1 LKNVQKVVIDGAKKI
16 IIELS
21 NGVIKIITEGQT
33 ATSEDNSYSFDDT
46 HHTSYVVIDN
56 ASAYAIKDVWA
67 KVKQSVADLGD
78 KLKASTKALIEK
90 YKPKIINSLNKVK
103 QFVIDEGQKII
114 LEFKGDLVRIIQSAT
129 DNLESTMAKRS
140 ISDIWGKVKA
150 AAKNLGRN
158 IKDTV
163 DGVLEQYKPKVIN
176 ALSNV
181 KKVVINGAKQIV
193 IEINNGIVKIV
204 TEGQTGSSDG
214 AAFYYLDDD
223 VHHDIYVEIDDASPA
238 PYYIADPWTLVKSA
252 VSDLGNNIKDR
263 VMKVIEQYKPKVI
276 NALNNVKKVVIN
288 GAKQIVIEINNG
300 IVKIVTEG
308 QTASSD
314 GAAFYYLDDDVHHDI
329 YVEIDDVSPAAYGIK
344 DVWNKVKSAVNNLGD
359 NIKGSVLKVVEQHK
373 PQVIAALK
381 NLQRVIIDAGKKII
395 IEIIVDLNGAIVKV
409 LVDGLEGLSV

>member
-46 HHTSYVVIDN
+46 HHTAYVVIDN
-56 ASAYAIKDVWA
+56 ASAYAIRDVWA

-78 KLKASTKALIEK
+78 NLKASTKALIEK

-103 QFVIDEGQKII
+103 KFVIDEGQKII
-114 LEFKGDLVRIIQSAT
+114 LEFKGDIVKIIQSAT

-140 ISDIWGKVKA
+140 ISDVWGKVKA
-150 AAKNLGRN
+150 AAKNLGSN

-163 DGVLEQYKPKVIN
+163 SGVL
-176 ALSNV
+176 
-181 KKVVINGAKQIV
+181 
-193 IEINNGIVKIV
+193 
-204 TEGQTGSSDG
+204 
-214 AAFYYLDDD
+214 
-223 VHHDIYVEIDDASPA
+223 
-238 PYYIADPWTLVKSA
+238 
-252 VSDLGNNIKDR
+252 
-263 VMKVIEQYKPKVI
+263 EQYKPKVI

-308 QTASSD
+308 QTGSSD
-314 GAAFYYLDDDVHHDI
+314 GDTFYYLDDVVQHDI
-329 YVEIDDVSPAAYGIK
+329 YVEIDDASSAAYGIK

-381 NLQRVIIDAGKKII
+381 NLQRVVIDAGKKII
-395 IEIIVDLNGAIVKV
+395 IEIILDLNGAIVKV
-409 LVDGLEGLSV
+409 LVDGLEGFSV